1 MSIFG
6 SYELKAGFFYQALPL
21 NKIPSGKL
29 MVECLNKRVPHLP
42 LISLC
47 TEERVGLRFNY
58 ESKSTEV
65 VALRKAGQMF
75 GNWNLEGLS
84 LYVTLEPCLM
94 CAGAILQSKISRV
107 IFGAFNSETTSQSS
121 VELLRN
127 RNPQLEVVGGVN
139 EDDCSTYLTQWF
151 SEQRKIKR

>member
-1 MSIFG
+1 VKIRSQDQEIMSDLLDYLKSSPDAMEVPVAAAVYDQNQKQVAI
-6 SYELKAGFFYQALPL
+6 SHNLRELTSD
-21 NKIPSGKL
+21 PSA
-29 MVECLNKRVPHLP
+29 HA
-42 LISLC
+42 
-47 TEERVGLRFNY
+47 
-58 ESKSTEV
+58 EV

-75 GNWNLEGLS
+75 GNWNLEGCS
-84 LYVTLEPCLM
+84 IYVTLEPCLM

-107 IFGAFNSETTSQSS
+107 IFGAFNLETTSQSS

-139 EDDCSTYLTQWF
+139 EDDCSTYLTLWF

>member
-1 MSIFG
+1 MKIRSQDQEIMSDLLDH
-6 SYELKAGFFYQALPL
+6 LK
-21 NKIPSGKL
+21 N
-29 MVECLNKRVPHLP
+29 
-42 LISLC
+42 
-47 TEERVGLRFNY
+47 
-58 ESKSTEV
+58 STEV
-65 VALRKAGQMF
+65 IEVPVAAAVYDEDLNQVSVSQNLRELTSDPSAHAEIVALRKAGQINS
-75 GNWNLEGLS
+75 NWNLEGFS

-107 IFGAFNSETTSQSS
+107 VFGAFNPETTSQSS

-139 EDDCSTYLTQWF
+139 EEECSTYLTQWF

>member
-1 MSIFG
+1 MKIRSQDQGIMSDLLDYLKNSSAVMEVPVAAAI
-6 SYELKAGFFYQALPL
+6 YDQNLKQVAIAHNLRELTSD
-21 NKIPSGKL
+21 PSA
-29 MVECLNKRVPHLP
+29 HA
-42 LISLC
+42 
-47 TEERVGLRFNY
+47 
-58 ESKSTEV
+58 EV

-107 IFGAFNSETTSQSS
+107 IFGAFNLETTSQSS